1 MSDFT
6 LYLLLG
12 FKHIADLTAFDH
24 IVFIVSLCAVY
35 EIRRWKNIL
44 ILVTAFTLGHSAT
57 LAIATLGL
65 VKVPTELIEFL
76 IPVTIFITCM
86 INVFK
91 SSRLVERRIHLNY
104 ALALFFGLIH
114 GLGFSNYLRILL
126 GRESS
131 IWQPLL
137 AFNTGLEIGQLLIVG
152 ISLALA
158 TLVIKVFRAR
168 QFDWNLFIS
177 GAGAG
182 MAIMLM
188 VQTKFW

>member
-24 IVFIVSLCAVY
+24 IVFIVALCAVY
-35 EIRRWKNIL
+35 EISRWKNIL

-57 LAIATLGL
+57 LACASLGIINIS
-65 VKVPTELIEFL
+65 TDIIEFL

-91 SSRLVERRIHLNY
+91 SGTLVERKFHLNY
-104 ALALFFGLIH
+104 GLALFFGLIH
-114 GLGFSNYLRILL
+114 GLGFSNYLRALL

-131 IWQPLL
+131 IWKPLL
-137 AFNTGLEIGQLLIVG
+137 AFNCGLEIGQLLIVAA
-152 ISLALA
+152 SLAIA
-158 TLVIKVFRAR
+158 AFVTRACRVR
-168 QFDWNLFIS
+168 QFDWTLFIS

-182 MAIMLM
+182 MAVMLM
-188 VQTKFW
+188 IQTKFW